1 LEPGYD
7 LIHSYNAVPLFP
19 RVPYIVTFEDYFP
32 RVPEDRYIGWLHRFL
47 AREAAGARC
56 LGLIAESQYAF
67 RQFEYQNRRFPW
79 SQALL
84 KKTQIIL
91 PAIPARASRP
101 KTMGDQLRLIF
112 VGSDFMR
119 KGLPI
124 LLRSHSALRAEGI
137 PVSTTVVSA
146 LQWRTDDYIGPPDP
160 GIVQETRHLLNQ
172 DGIHVLGVEKPVPN
186 DEVLQLMQQ
195 ADFLVLPTFHDTF
208 GYVSIEALSV
218 GTPVIAT
225 STCALPEVVDDGIN
239 GHLLPFDNDEAIGK
253 WRWLYRNREPGYNQ
267 AYSDEIARLSD
278 ELTKVLL
285 RCWEG
290 RTAYEAMSEA
300 ALEKV
305 RRAFNPDHARQQ
317 IEEMYEKVR
326 I

>member
-1 LEPGYD
+1 
-7 LIHSYNAVPLFP
+7 
-19 RVPYIVTFEDYFP
+19 
-32 RVPEDRYIGWLHRFL
+32 
-47 AREAAGARC
+47 
-56 LGLIAESQYAF
+56 
-67 RQFEYQNRRFPW
+67 
-79 SQALL
+79 
-84 KKTQIIL
+84 
-91 PAIPARASRP
+91 
-101 KTMGDQLRLIF
+101 MGDQLRLIF

-137 PVSTTVVSA
+137 PVSTTVVSE
-146 LQWRTDDYIGPPDP
+146 LQWRSDDYIGPSDP
-160 GIVQETRHLLNQ
+160 GIVEETRHLLNQ

-186 DEVLQLMQQ
+186 NEVLQLMQQ

-253 WRWLYRNREPGYNQ
+253 WRWLYRSREPGYNQ
-267 AYSDEIARLSD
+267 AYRDEVARLSD

-285 RCWEG
+285 RCGES
-290 RTAYEAMSEA
+290 RTDYEAKSEA
-300 ALEKV
+300 ALAKV
-305 RRAFNPDHARQQ
+305 RTAFNPDNARQQ
-317 IEEMYEKVR
+317 IEEMYAKVQ